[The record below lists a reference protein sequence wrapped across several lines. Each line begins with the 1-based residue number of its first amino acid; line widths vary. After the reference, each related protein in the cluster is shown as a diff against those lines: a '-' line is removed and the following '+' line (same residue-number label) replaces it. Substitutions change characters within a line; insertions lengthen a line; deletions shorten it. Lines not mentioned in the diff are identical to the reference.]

1 MIVIGFSP
9 MGPQFG
15 VSSSLSALC
24 SWNYFEFRKKTLLI
38 QTGFHGNLEETL
50 LGQKKWKKEEYWK
63 MKGIDEA
70 IRNEMAGMKREEVIE
85 RATITMYSGE
95 NRFELLPSTKKKDQK
110 LYEQN
115 LLKYFPTLLKFYK
128 EIFEVIYVDLEWGQK
143 ELLEQLKQYADV
155 VLYFLPQNRWIIERW
170 SNEKVMEEKEQ
181 VILCKYEK
189 KSFWNITNLKIL
201 YPQIGKRCIG
211 GIPFSNLYMDT
222 WSRGK
227 GMQYLATERDRKEKS
242 DFWKRVEIVGKR
254 IERYGRREESSD
266 RAKTKI

>member
-24 SWNYFEFRKKTLLI
+24 AWNYFEFRKKTLLI

-70 IRNEMAGMKREEVIE
+70 IRNEMAGMEREEVIE
-85 RATITMYSGE
+85 RATITMYLGE
-95 NRFELLPSTKKKDQK
+95 NQFELLPSTKKKNQK

-115 LLKYFPTLLKFYK
+115 LLKYFPTLLNFYK
-128 EIFEVIYVDLEWGQK
+128 EMFEVIYVDLEWDQQQ
-143 ELLEQLKQYADV
+143 LLEQIKQYADV
-155 VLYFLPQNRWIIERW
+155 VLYFLPQNRWLIERW

-189 KSFWNITNLKIL
+189 KSFWNITNIKIL
-201 YPQIGKRCIG
+201 YPQIGKSCIG

-227 GMQYLATERDRKEKS
+227 GMQYLATERDQKEKS
-242 DFWKRVEIVGKR
+242 DFWKQVEIIGKR
-254 IERYGRREESSD
+254 IERYSRREESSD